1 MKEETSR
8 FRRIIV
14 LCVGAIYLIL
24 VIGATVYSQTI
35 YVNQL
40 PVVTLGQTDG
50 GVVPNEALENGIDG
64 MKLNY
69 VQQEDGPWG
78 KRYLLRQTAVLSYRA
93 VDENHTYLYDTS
105 VIQGPIVI
113 DVSTTDYYD
122 GMEVRLG

>member
-14 LCVGAIYLIL
+14 LCVGAIYLLL
-24 VIGATVYSQTI
+24 VISATVYSQTI

-78 KRYLLRQTAVLSYRA
+78 KRYLLRQTAVLGYRA

-113 DVSTTDYYD
+113 DVSTPDYYD